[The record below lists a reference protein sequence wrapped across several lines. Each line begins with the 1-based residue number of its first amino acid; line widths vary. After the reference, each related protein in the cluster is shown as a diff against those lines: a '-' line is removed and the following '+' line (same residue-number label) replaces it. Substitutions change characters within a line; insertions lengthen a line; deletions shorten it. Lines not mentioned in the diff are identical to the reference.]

1 MWEIEYTDEFGEWW
15 EQLSESEQ
23 DALVASIGLLEELG
37 PNLGRPH
44 ADHIKASK
52 HTNMKRIATVNG
64 RNKFSKLKGRLG
76 ADRLEQVEAKTKTM
90 LAEML
95 LPEIRKHSGMT
106 QKEVASVLGI
116 SQPGLSKIE
125 HQDDMQIGTLSK
137 LIEAMGGTLEIIAH
151 LPQGDCRLTQFG
163 D

>member
-1 MWEIEYTDEFGEWW
+1 MT
-15 EQLSESEQ
+15 
-23 DALVASIGLLEELG
+23 
-37 PNLGRPH
+37 
-44 ADHIKASK
+44 
-52 HTNMKRIATVNG
+52 G
-64 RNKFSKLKGRLG
+64 RNKFSSLKTRIG
-76 ADRLEQVEAKTKTM
+76 ADRLAQVEAKTKTM

-106 QKEVASVLGI
+106 QKEVAAVLGI

-125 HQDDMQIGTLSK
+125 NQEDMHIGTLSK
-137 LIEAMGGTLEIIAH
+137 LIKAMGGTLEIIAH

>member
-1 MWEIEYTDEFGEWW
+1 MT
-15 EQLSESEQ
+15 
-23 DALVASIGLLEELG
+23 
-37 PNLGRPH
+37 
-44 ADHIKASK
+44 
-52 HTNMKRIATVNG
+52 G
-64 RNKFSKLKGRLG
+64 RNKISNLKAQLG
-76 ADRLEQVEAKTKTM
+76 AERLKRVEATTKTM

-106 QKEVASVLGI
+106 QKEVAAILGI
-116 SQPGLSKIE
+116 SQPGLSKME
-125 HQDDMQIGTLSK
+125 NQEDMQIGTLSK

>member
-1 MWEIEYTDEFGEWW
+1 MT
-15 EQLSESEQ
+15 
-23 DALVASIGLLEELG
+23 
-37 PNLGRPH
+37 
-44 ADHIKASK
+44 
-52 HTNMKRIATVNG
+52 G
-64 RNKFSKLKGRLG
+64 RNKFSSLKTHIG

-106 QKEVASVLGI
+106 QKEVAAVLGI

-125 HQDDMQIGTLSK
+125 NQDDMQIGTLSK

>member
-1 MWEIEYTDEFGEWW
+1 
-15 EQLSESEQ
+15 
-23 DALVASIGLLEELG
+23 
-37 PNLGRPH
+37 
-44 ADHIKASK
+44 
-52 HTNMKRIATVNG
+52 MKRIATVNG

>member
-1 MWEIEYTDEFGEWW
+1 MT
-15 EQLSESEQ
+15 
-23 DALVASIGLLEELG
+23 
-37 PNLGRPH
+37 
-44 ADHIKASK
+44 
-52 HTNMKRIATVNG
+52 G
-64 RNKFSKLKGRLG
+64 RNKISNLKAQLSAERLK
-76 ADRLEQVEAKTKTM
+76 RVEATTKTM

-106 QKEVASVLGI
+106 QKEVAAILGI

-125 HQDDMQIGTLSK
+125 TQEDMQIGTLSK

>member
-1 MWEIEYTDEFGEWW
+1 MT
-15 EQLSESEQ
+15 
-23 DALVASIGLLEELG
+23 
-37 PNLGRPH
+37 
-44 ADHIKASK
+44 
-52 HTNMKRIATVNG
+52 G
-64 RNKFSKLKGRLG
+64 RNKFSSLKTRIG

-106 QKEVASVLGI
+106 QKEVAAVLGI

-125 HQDDMQIGTLSK
+125 NQDDMHIGTLSK

>member
-1 MWEIEYTDEFGEWW
+1 MT
-15 EQLSESEQ
+15 
-23 DALVASIGLLEELG
+23 
-37 PNLGRPH
+37 
-44 ADHIKASK
+44 
-52 HTNMKRIATVNG
+52 G
-64 RNKFSKLKGRLG
+64 RNKFSSLKTRIG

-106 QKEVASVLGI
+106 QKEVAAVLGI

-125 HQDDMQIGTLSK
+125 NQDDMQIGTLCK

>member
-1 MWEIEYTDEFGEWW
+1 MT
-15 EQLSESEQ
+15 
-23 DALVASIGLLEELG
+23 
-37 PNLGRPH
+37 
-44 ADHIKASK
+44 
-52 HTNMKRIATVNG
+52 G
-64 RNKFSKLKGRLG
+64 RNKISNLKAQLSAERLK
-76 ADRLEQVEAKTKTM
+76 RVEATTKTM

-106 QKEVASVLGI
+106 QKEVAAILGI

-125 HQDDMQIGTLSK
+125 NQEDMQIGTLSK

>member
-1 MWEIEYTDEFGEWW
+1 MT
-15 EQLSESEQ
+15 
-23 DALVASIGLLEELG
+23 
-37 PNLGRPH
+37 
-44 ADHIKASK
+44 
-52 HTNMKRIATVNG
+52 G
-64 RNKFSKLKGRLG
+64 RNKLSNLKLQLG
-76 ADRLEQVEAKTKTM
+76 ADRLQRVDAKTKTM

-106 QKEVASVLGI
+106 QKDVAAVLGI
-116 SQPGLSKIE
+116 SQPGLSKME
-125 HQDDMQIGTLSK
+125 NQDDMQIGTLSK

>member
-1 MWEIEYTDEFGEWW
+1 MT
-15 EQLSESEQ
+15 
-23 DALVASIGLLEELG
+23 
-37 PNLGRPH
+37 
-44 ADHIKASK
+44 
-52 HTNMKRIATVNG
+52 G
-64 RNKFSKLKGRLG
+64 RNKISNLKAQLG
-76 ADRLEQVEAKTKTM
+76 AERLKRVEATTKTM

-106 QKEVASVLGI
+106 QKEVAAILGI

-125 HQDDMQIGTLSK
+125 NQDDMQIGTLSK

>member
-1 MWEIEYTDEFGEWW
+1 MT
-15 EQLSESEQ
+15 
-23 DALVASIGLLEELG
+23 
-37 PNLGRPH
+37 
-44 ADHIKASK
+44 
-52 HTNMKRIATVNG
+52 G
-64 RNKFSKLKGRLG
+64 RNKISNLKAQLG
-76 ADRLEQVEAKTKTM
+76 AERLKRVEATTKTM

-106 QKEVASVLGI
+106 QKEVAAILGI

-125 HQDDMQIGTLSK
+125 NQEDMQIGTLSK

>member
-1 MWEIEYTDEFGEWW
+1 M
-15 EQLSESEQ
+15 
-23 DALVASIGLLEELG
+23 
-37 PNLGRPH
+37 
-44 ADHIKASK
+44 
-52 HTNMKRIATVNG
+52 NG